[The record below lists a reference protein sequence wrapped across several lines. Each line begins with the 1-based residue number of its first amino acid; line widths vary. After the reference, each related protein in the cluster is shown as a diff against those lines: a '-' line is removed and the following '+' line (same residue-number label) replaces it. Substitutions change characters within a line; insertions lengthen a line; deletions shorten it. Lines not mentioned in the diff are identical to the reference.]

1 MALQPSARGA
11 RCVVVALSLV
21 HAAALLPSFSPSQR
35 LQPSRGRIAQARRRA
50 TTTAAHRGAWTMSD
64 GAGQRQRKVKKGGV
78 LTKDKKKKKDEAA
91 TGVQEKQKELLK
103 FEKEWRLVLHNDD
116 WHTFG

>member
-1 MALQPSARGA
+1 MGLQPSARGV

-21 HAAALLPSFSPSQR
+21 HAAALLPSLSPSQR
-35 LQPSRGRIAQARRRA
+35 LQASRGRIAQERRA
-50 TTTAAHRGAWTMSD
+50 VTTAAHRGAWMMSD